1 VTQVGVALNGSLTRS
16 HTGLMTGQEAITATV
31 GSALFGVVMGFL
43 LGYCVAAER
52 FRRAIQQ
59 IDRMYRG
66 TEEAANAPLPR
77 NDTQSE
83 ARH

>member
-1 VTQVGVALNGSLTRS
+1 
-16 HTGLMTGQEAITATV
+16 MTGQEAITAAV
-31 GSALFGVVMGFL
+31 GSALFGVGMGFL

-59 IDRMYRG
+59 INRLYQG
-66 TEEAANAPLPR
+66 TEEAASAPLPKSE
-77 NDTQSE
+77 TQSE